1 MKKYIKIIL
10 VLMMALFLTTGC
22 TERFVDEE
30 TQKSYTAN
38 IMCKP
43 STDNLKEVY
52 EKNAKENNID
62 ISKLPTCSEFK
73 ITSGEYENLFTSL
86 ITKPLAFIILKIGEI
101 VKNYG
106 IAIMIVGLLIR
117 LVLMPLTKKSL
128 MQSENLKKAQPE
140 IQKLEKKYRNKNDKD
155 SLMMKSQE
163 TMMIYKKYDINPMSG
178 CLFAFLQLP
187 ILFAFLEAINRI
199 PAFFEENLW
208 KFQLGTTP
216 LEGLQSGNY
225 FYLIIVALIILT
237 TYFSFKNMNM
247 AVADPAQQKQMKFMS
262 IFMLVFISIASF
274 SLPVAIALYWI
285 VSSVFSII
293 QNIYIKDFKLK
304 KEHQG
309 NSTKKDKENIKDEKH
324 KNTKK
329 IENKETTKEIKENKN
344 KEEKQE
350 NNSKNQSKK
359 KRK

>member
-1 MKKYIKIIL
+1 MNRIIKLIS
-10 VLMMALFLTTGC
+10 VLLLAVFLTTGC
-22 TERFVDEE
+22 TERFIDKDTE
-30 TQKSYTAN
+30 KSYTSN
-38 IMCKP
+38 ILCKP
-43 STDNLKEVY
+43 TTEEMKEVY
-52 EKNAKENNID
+52 DNNKKEVKVDID
-62 ISKLPTCSEFK
+62 KLPECSEFK

-86 ITKPLAFIILKIGEI
+86 ITKPLAFIIIKIGEI

-106 IAIMIVGLLIR
+106 LAIMIVGLLIR

-128 MQSENLKKAQPE
+128 MQSENMKKAQPE
-140 IQKLEKKYRNKNDKD
+140 LQKLEKKYRNKNDKD

-163 TMMIYKKYDINPMSG
+163 TMMIYKKYEINPMSG

-199 PAFFEENLW
+199 PVLLEETLW

-216 LEGLQSGNY
+216 LEGIQSGSY
-225 FYLIIVALIILT
+225 IYLIIVALIILT

-247 AVADPAQQKQMKFMS
+247 SGADPAQQKQMKFMS

-285 VSSVFSII
+285 VSSAFSIL

-304 KEHQG
+304 KEH
-309 NSTKKDKENIKDEKH
+309 SETKDIKKENNEK
-324 KNTKK
+324 TEKK
-329 IENKETTKEIKENKN
+329 IK
-344 KEEKQE
+344 KEEK
-350 NNSKNQSKK
+350 
-359 KRK
+359 